1 MNIFQI
7 KNESRS
13 KTTNANGKTESLH
26 VRASKTRAGWQQ
38 SALTNPNF
46 LVDI

>member
-13 KTTNANGKTESLH
+13 KVTNANGKTESLH
-26 VRASKTRAGWQQ
+26 VRNLLVMQDGSKKQ
-38 SALTNPNF
+38 
-46 LVDI
+46 